1 MTRKEASL
9 LVYKEIKDLY
19 EESEAHL
26 ISRYFI
32 DDLCSMHET
41 IDADEDFFLKLSE
54 LSQGKPLQY
63 VTHKAYFYGHEF
75 YVDERVLIP
84 RPETEELVRA
94 VLEYSKKEK
103 ITSIIDIGTGSGCI
117 PITLK
122 LQNPEL
128 EVTGIDVSAIA
139 IEVACLNAKFRTA
152 NVSFFQFD
160 ILDSL
165 NRKQL
170 KDFDLVVSNPP
181 YIGLEEAN
189 TLPGHVF
196 NYEPHLALF
205 SPGDPLLFYRE
216 IVLWAKEQNDRTAL
230 FMEIN
235 EQYGEEVREILLT
248 NGYSGV
254 EIIKDLQCK
263 DRIISGVFQ
272 H

>member
-9 LVYKEIKDLY
+9 MVYKEIKDLY
-19 EESEAHL
+19 EENEALL
-26 ISRYFI
+26 IARYFI
-32 DDLCSMHET
+32 DDLFSMHET
-41 IDADEDFFLKLSE
+41 IDVDENFFLKLNE

-63 VTHKAYFYGHEF
+63 VTHKAYFYSNEF

-103 ITSIIDIGTGSGCI
+103 AKSIIDIGTGSGCI

-128 EVTGIDVSAIA
+128 EVTGIDISAIA
-139 IEVACLNAKFRTA
+139 IEVAFLNANLMNA
-152 NVSFFQFD
+152 DVSFFQFD
-160 ILDSL
+160 ILDSS

-170 KDFDLVVSNPP
+170 KGFDLVVSNPP
-181 YIGLEEAN
+181 YIGLEQAN
-189 TLPGHVF
+189 TIPRNVL

-216 IVLWAKEQNDRTAL
+216 IVLWAKKQNDRTAL

-235 EQYGEEVREILLT
+235 EQYGEEVREIFLT

-254 EIIKDLQCK
+254 EIIKDLQGK
-263 DRIISGVFQ
+263 DRIISGVFKN
-272 H
+272 